1 MLIDFKELSKLL
13 PESGSLSMSI
23 KKGKGEKL
31 DVLFRVKHELAQ
43 LKNASS
49 RGSDEAKQ
57 IDAATKLLDQPYAFS
72 ATAEELNASFE
83 EKIKQPVES
92 TRSLVEV
99 ITDRTKA
106 LEEAA
111 KSIRTSSAKAKTT
124 DKAKATGTAEATTK
138 TAEKPSKQEPNIG
151 SLFGS
156 VGTNDAKAEN
166 SGKSEIKSGKP
177 APSVEEDTVEEPE
190 TDDSQ
195 PEDEAS
201 EDDLEEEK
209 EAA

>member
-43 LKNASS
+43 LKNTSS
-49 RGSDEAKQ
+49 RGSDDAKQ

-72 ATAEELNASFE
+72 ATAEELNVSFE

-111 KSIRTSSAKAKTT
+111 KAIRTSSAKAKTA
-124 DKAKATGTAEATTK
+124 DKAKGAGTADATTK
-138 TAEKPSKQEPNIG
+138 AAEKPSKQEPNIG

-156 VGTNDAKAEN
+156 VGSSDAKAEN
-166 SGKSEIKSGKP
+166 SGKSEVESEKP
-177 APSVEEDTVEEPE
+177 APSDEGDTEEDHE
-190 TDDSQ
+190 TYDSQ
-195 PEDEAS
+195 PEDVAS
-201 EDDLEEEK
+201 EDDLEEK